1 MKILHFVNENRLSW
15 VEPYIQLI
23 SYLDASGVD
32 NILMCNPGGTLSA
45 KARAKGIKVLE
56 YKPVLPA
63 VPLFSRKA
71 GEIILKTAPDII
83 HTRLSSA
90 SLIGGYWGKRLDI
103 PVISTI
109 DKFAKIKYNRFS
121 DVSVAVSSSIKDW
134 MKGYGYKSE
143 KIEVIPN
150 PVDVKFYSLNQ
161 EVRDETRKKWGIE
174 DNEIVIAGAGRFE
187 HEKGFDVLI
196 KAVERLPRGMPF
208 RLWLA
213 GDGPEKEK
221 LKSLV
226 RKYSFLEDKMEFWGF
241 VDDIRPFLWAS
252 DIFVLPSREPES
264 FGLIL
269 LEAMASGLPVIAT
282 LFGGPLDIVDE
293 ACGWFVP
300 PDDIDGLHSVLQ
312 NAMNRELLSQKG
324 KGSLK
329 KIAMFDVISVGD
341 RYYDLYLKNSGKKA
355 RFSQ

>member
-1 MKILHFVNENRLSW
+1 VKILHFVNENRLSW

-23 SYLDASGVD
+23 SYLDASGAD
-32 NILMCNPGGTLSA
+32 NILMCNPGGTLST

-196 KAVERLPRGMPF
+196 KAVERLPR
-208 RLWLA
+208 
-213 GDGPEKEK
+213 
-221 LKSLV
+221 
-226 RKYSFLEDKMEFWGF
+226 
-241 VDDIRPFLWAS
+241 
-252 DIFVLPSREPES
+252 
-264 FGLIL
+264 
-269 LEAMASGLPVIAT
+269 
-282 LFGGPLDIVDE
+282 
-293 ACGWFVP
+293 
-300 PDDIDGLHSVLQ
+300 
-312 NAMNRELLSQKG
+312 
-324 KGSLK
+324 
-329 KIAMFDVISVGD
+329 
-341 RYYDLYLKNSGKKA
+341 
-355 RFSQ
+355 